1 MTKIIIYGNAGQG
14 VKLVSIILANILQNQ
29 GYQIALSHRYSP
41 LVRSGESNAYLI
53 FSKDKI
59 ENPLVEDA
67 DFEYD
72 LNKTDYQAS
81 LLNKCENPRMMNMV
95 FLGVMLKELK
105 IAIKPEDIKVFL
117 PKRFIEENLSAIM
130 KGYTSIS

>member
-14 VKLVSIILANILQNQ
+14 VKLVSIILANILQGQ
-29 GYQIALSHRYSP
+29 GYQIALTHRYSP

-67 DFEYD
+67 DIEYD
-72 LNKTDYQAS
+72 LNKTDYQS
-81 LLNKCENPRMMNMV
+81 NLLKKCENPRMMNMV
-95 FLGVMLKELK
+95 FLGVVLKELK
-105 IAIKPEDIKVFL
+105 IKIKPEDIKKFL
-117 PKRFIEENLSAIM
+117 PKKFVEENLSAIM
-130 KGYTSIS
+130 KGYKS